1 MVILSCHNIYCQPID
16 SASFKLY
23 PRFSFYSYE
32 KDGEFLL
39 HVPENLKQSSLSV
52 TITTGEKIF
61 VSWNGKP
68 GKSILRI
75 PFAIELSPSV
85 YRTTASISVPSGS
98 KIIYL
103 ATTELIILSYKANEV
118 KTDRLTGGLL

>member
-1 MVILSCHNIYCQPID
+1 MVILFCQDINSQPVD
-16 SASFKLY
+16 STSFKIY

-32 KDGEFLL
+32 KEGEFLL
-39 HVPENLKQSSLSV
+39 HVPENLKQNSLSV
-52 TITTGEKIF
+52 TIKTGEKII

-85 YRTTASISVPSGS
+85 YRTTARISLPSGS
-98 KIIYL
+98 EII
-103 ATTELIILSYKANEV
+103 IPGNN
-118 KTDRLTGGLL
+118 